1 MSKVS
6 AYRFTAILNTVCS
19 NTYRY
24 SCMLLLCIQSRLF
37 LCQLMDVLDLG
48 SLLFVFLL
56 TAVGNLEK
64 TVFGHGF
71 QTQLAEVQKDD
82 TDFL

>member
-1 MSKVS
+1 
-6 AYRFTAILNTVCS
+6 
-19 NTYRY
+19 
-24 SCMLLLCIQSRLF
+24 
-37 LCQLMDVLDLG
+37 MDVLVLG

-71 QTQLAEVQKDD
+71 QTQLAEVQKND

>member
-1 MSKVS
+1 M
-6 AYRFTAILNTVCS
+6 
-19 NTYRY
+19 
-24 SCMLLLCIQSRLF
+24 QSLF
-37 LCQLMDVLDLG
+37 LYLIKDVPVLG

-82 TDFL
+82 SAFL

>member
-1 MSKVS
+1 MHAFAVYSES
-6 AYRFTAILNTVCS
+6 PFPLS
-19 NTYRY
+19 TYG
-24 SCMLLLCIQSRLF
+24 CL
-37 LCQLMDVLDLG
+37 VLG

-71 QTQLAEVQKDD
+71 QTQLAEVQ
-82 TDFL
+82 

>member
-1 MSKVS
+1 
-6 AYRFTAILNTVCS
+6 
-19 NTYRY
+19 
-24 SCMLLLCIQSRLF
+24 MLLLCVHSRLF
-37 LCQLMDVLDLG
+37 HYQLMNVLVLG

-71 QTQLAEVQKDD
+71 QTQLAEVQ
-82 TDFL
+82 